1 MKNPWHIFRFQWQLS
16 MALKDSA
23 LLLHLELS
31 QDSGGG
37 GGSREGLNGSV
48 GIHTG
53 FLAVLEGYVVFF
65 RV

>member
-1 MKNPWHIFRFQWQLS
+1 

-37 GGSREGLNGSV
+37 GSREGLNGSV

-53 FLAVLEGYVVFF
+53 FLGVLEGCVVFF
-65 RV
+65 MV